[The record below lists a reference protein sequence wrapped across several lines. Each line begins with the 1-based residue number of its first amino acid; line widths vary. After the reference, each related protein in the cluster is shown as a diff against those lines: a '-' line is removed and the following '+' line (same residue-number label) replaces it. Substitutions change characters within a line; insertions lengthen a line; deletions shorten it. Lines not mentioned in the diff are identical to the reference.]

1 MNIKNI
7 IKGKESYI
15 MKTMKAK
22 LTLFIA
28 LFALISVLTPNVK
41 AQAAVTQPAAP
52 TGLDLQLSDLNKKSS
67 TKNTFRLIWNFDA
80 TLPYNTYNTID
91 YYGHE
96 VVIQT
101 LKGKNIQTIDTLS
114 YSGYGQIDANNTG
127 YLDAGDKEAIDV
139 KNKKLAS
146 QGFKFKVR
154 SYVFDEAGQRVYSQ
168 WSKEKVIIPRAT
180 ITKKAMSGSNVKITW
195 SKVSGAK
202 SYTVY
207 ISTNGKKYKKAA
219 SSNGTSAIV
228 KKLKRYQTYYIYVQ
242 ANGVKYKKKK
252 YNSTKAKDLSK
263 GVDSFY
269 IYTTYVR

>member
-1 MNIKNI
+1 
-7 IKGKESYI
+7 
-15 MKTMKAK
+15 MKTTTKTK
-22 LTLFIA
+22 LTLLIA

-41 AQAAVTQPAAP
+41 AQAAVTPPAAP
-52 TGLDLQLSDLNKKSS
+52 TGLDLQVSDLNKKSS
-67 TKNTFRLIWNFDA
+67 TKNTFRLIWDFDSA
-80 TLPYNTYNTID
+80 LVYNTYDTVN

-101 LKGKNIQTIDTLS
+101 LKGKTIQTIDTLS
-114 YSGYGQIDANNTG
+114 YSKYGQIDVNNSG
-127 YLDAGDKEAIDV
+127 SLDAGDKEAIDV
-139 KNKKLAS
+139 KNKKFAS

-154 SYVFDEAGQRVYSQ
+154 SYVFDEAGQKVPGS

-180 ITKKAMSGSNVKITW
+180 ITKKAMSGSNVKINW

-219 SSNGTSAIV
+219 SSNGTSAII

-242 ANGVKYKKKK
+242 ANSVTYKKKK
-252 YNSTKAKDLSK
+252 YNSTKAKDLSQ

>member
-1 MNIKNI
+1 
-7 IKGKESYI
+7 
-15 MKTMKAK
+15 MKTTKKTK
-22 LTLFIA
+22 LTLLIA

-41 AQAAVTQPAAP
+41 AQAAVTEPAAP
-52 TGLDLQLSDLNKKSS
+52 TGLDLQVSDLNKKSS
-67 TKNTFRLIWNFDA
+67 TKNTFRLIWDYDA
-80 TLPYNTYNTID
+80 TLEYNTYDTNIK
-91 YYGHE
+91 YGYE
-96 VVIQT
+96 IVIQT
-101 LKGKNIQTIDTLS
+101 LKGKNIQTIDTTG
-114 YSGYGQIDANNTG
+114 YSEYGWIDTNNTG
-127 YLDAGDKEAIDV
+127 SSYPDAGDKEAIDV

-219 SSNGTSAIV
+219 SSNGTSAVV

-242 ANGVKYKKKK
+242 ANGVTYKKKK
-252 YNSTKAKDLSK
+252 YNSTKAKDLSR